1 MKSKLMLLLGI
12 VLGAIGAQVMSTPSA
27 DGDEK
32 AAKARVYEL
41 RTYTTLEGRLPALNK
56 RFREHTM
63 RLFEKHGMKNVVY
76 LTPTD
81 KPETLVYLITHE
93 SVEAAKKSWDAFRA
107 DPEWHAARDASEKDG
122 KIVAKAESQY
132 LNPTDYSPLK

>member
-1 MKSKLMLLLGI
+1 
-12 VLGAIGAQVMSTPSA
+12 MSTPSA

-132 LNPTDYSPLK
+132 LNPTEYSPLK